1 MSATGTIATKT
12 CFAFRLRSAGTCRR
26 GSVQRCGG
34 RAVVTG
40 VRMMTLLMGAGS
52 ASADA
57 GASAARRSPVVE
69 NYA

>member
-1 MSATGTIATKT
+1 MSAACRIATKT
-12 CFAFRLRSAGTCRR
+12 CFAFRRRSAGTCSR

-40 VRMMTLLMGAGS
+40 VRMITLLMGAGS
-52 ASADA
+52 ARA
-57 GASAARRSPVVE
+57 GAGTSAARRSSVVE